1 MDDLINQGYEVL
13 GNLRDQ
19 KNMLKRTRTR
29 MLNFLNTMGLS
40 NTVIQMVE
48 RRASEDKYIL
58 IGGMGVTV
66 FVILLLYIYVL

>member
-1 MDDLINQGYEVL
+1 VDDLINQGYEVL